1 MDQEEIDK
9 PYIERRVAEWAN
21 RIDALYSIVQDA
33 LSGMREISTSMSRSI
48 SMNEELM
55 QKYSVPG
62 RELPILDIKKNGQ
75 IIATLKPIGLWVIG
89 ANGRVDLLSEKGSY
103 ILVDHAE
110 HGTTPDWKVFTPS
123 NRTKSESFD
132 ANFIRRAV
140 K

>member
-110 HGTTPDWKVFTPS
+110 HGANPDWKVFTPA